1 MNNNI
6 SLKIVVAET
15 SVIVRSGLAAVLKRI
30 PNLNAHP
37 IEVSSPEALQNYIH
51 LHTPDIVI
59 VNPTFGGW
67 FDLPSFK
74 TDHTRNSIKY
84 IALVCSVIDNNAL
97 KEYDESIA
105 ICDDIEVITAKI
117 NRLLHTEE
125 EDEKDSEQETLSQR
139 EKEIITCVV
148 KGMTNKAIADK
159 LYLSI
164 HTVITHR
171 RNIARKLQIHSPA
184 GCIPHLMLVIIAGQA
199 MVYLANLLNPDILLL
214 SRFSL
219 NWAAV
224 MHGEVWRLFTFV
236 FIPQST
242 SPLGLVLT
250 LYFYYL
256 IGNTLE
262 NTWGDFQFNVYYL
275 CGMLGAIL
283 AAALTGYGT
292 SYYINLSLF
301 FAFAMLYPDF
311 QVLLFFIIP
320 IKMKYMALFSGALCL
335 IDLLMGGWSTR
346 AAVLLSLANFLLFFG
361 GDFFRTV
368 KQEIKYHKTRR
379 TWQNQNRS
387 NWR

>member
-1 MNNNI
+1 MKWVYK
-6 SLKIVVAET
+6 LERKF
-15 SVIVRSGLAAVLKRI
+15 GRI
-30 PNLNAHP
+30 
-37 IEVSSPEALQNYIH
+37 
-51 LHTPDIVI
+51 
-59 VNPTFGGW
+59 
-67 FDLPSFK
+67 
-74 TDHTRNSIKY
+74 
-84 IALVCSVIDNNAL
+84 
-97 KEYDESIA
+97 
-105 ICDDIEVITAKI
+105 
-117 NRLLHTEE
+117 
-125 EDEKDSEQETLSQR
+125 
-139 EKEIITCVV
+139 
-148 KGMTNKAIADK
+148 
-159 LYLSI
+159 
-164 HTVITHR
+164 
-171 RNIARKLQIHSPA
+171 
-184 GCIPHLMLVIIAGQA
+184 CIPHLMLVIIAGQA

-242 SPLGLVLT
+242 
-250 LYFYYL
+250 
-256 IGNTLE
+256 LE
-262 NTWGDFQFNVYYL
+262 KTWGEFQFNLYDL

>member
-1 MNNNI
+1 MGAI
-6 SLKIVVAET
+6 SRWLDRFCYKHPRLGIP
-15 SVIVRSGLAAVLKRI
+15 GLMK
-30 PNLNAHP
+30 
-37 IEVSSPEALQNYIH
+37 Y
-51 LHTPDIVI
+51 IVI
-59 VNPTFGGW
+59 ANV
-67 FDLPSFK
+67 
-74 TDHTRNSIKY
+74 
-84 IALVCSVIDNNAL
+84 A
-97 KEYDESIA
+97 
-105 ICDDIEVITAKI
+105 
-117 NRLLHTEE
+117 
-125 EDEKDSEQETLSQR
+125 
-139 EKEIITCVV
+139 
-148 KGMTNKAIADK
+148 
-159 LYLSI
+159 
-164 HTVITHR
+164 
-171 RNIARKLQIHSPA
+171 
-184 GCIPHLMLVIIAGQA
+184 
-199 MVYLANLLNPDILLL
+199 VYLMDMFSNGYFSAML
-214 SRFSL
+214 RFYPAL
-219 NWAAV
+219 I
-224 MHGEVWRLFTFV
+224 MEGQVWRLLTFV

>member
-1 MNNNI
+1 MI
-6 SLKIVVAET
+6 QYL
-15 SVIVRSGLAAVLKRI
+15 
-30 PNLNAHP
+30 
-37 IEVSSPEALQNYIH
+37 
-51 LHTPDIVI
+51 
-59 VNPTFGGW
+59 
-67 FDLPSFK
+67 
-74 TDHTRNSIKY
+74 Y
-84 IALVCSVIDNNAL
+84 IAAGFSARGGFNKKQYPPAARAV
-97 KEYDESIA
+97 
-105 ICDDIEVITAKI
+105 
-117 NRLLHTEE
+117 
-125 EDEKDSEQETLSQR
+125 EKGTKR
-139 EKEIITCVV
+139 FMKWVY
-148 KGMTNKAIADK
+148 K
-159 LYLSI
+159 LE
-164 HTVITHR
+164 
-171 RNIARKLQIHSPA
+171 RKFGRI
-184 GCIPHLMLVIIAGQA
+184 CIPHLMLVIIAGQA

-320 IKMKYMALFSGALCL
+320 IRAWIFALFDLAVILIGLFQTPFTAYNLFPLVAL
-335 IDLLMGGWSTR
+335 G
-346 AAVLLSLANFLLFFG
+346 NYFLFFG
-361 GDFFRTV
+361 KDV
-368 KQEIKYHKTRR
+368 LNVVPLS
-379 TWQNQNRS
+379 WQNKLRKAFHKAPKQQPKIIHFHVTEQPNASEMKRAGTIVRF
-387 NWR
+387 WMIWAG

>member
-1 MNNNI
+1 MI
-6 SLKIVVAET
+6 QYL
-15 SVIVRSGLAAVLKRI
+15 
-30 PNLNAHP
+30 
-37 IEVSSPEALQNYIH
+37 
-51 LHTPDIVI
+51 
-59 VNPTFGGW
+59 
-67 FDLPSFK
+67 
-74 TDHTRNSIKY
+74 Y
-84 IALVCSVIDNNAL
+84 IAAGFSARGGFNKKQYPPAARAV
-97 KEYDESIA
+97 
-105 ICDDIEVITAKI
+105 
-117 NRLLHTEE
+117 
-125 EDEKDSEQETLSQR
+125 EKGTKR
-139 EKEIITCVV
+139 FMKWVY
-148 KGMTNKAIADK
+148 K
-159 LYLSI
+159 LE
-164 HTVITHR
+164 
-171 RNIARKLQIHSPA
+171 RKFGRI
-184 GCIPHLMLVIIAGQA
+184 CIPHLMLVIIAGQA

-224 MHGEVWRLFTFV
+224 MHGEVWRLLTFV

-335 IDLLMGGWSTR
+335 IDLLMEAGAPGRRCCSRWQT
-346 AAVLLSLANFLLFFG
+346 FFCFSAG
-361 GDFFRTV
+361 ISSARSS
-368 KQEIKYHKTRR
+368 R
-379 TWQNQNRS
+379 RS
-387 NWR
+387 NTIRRAVPGRTRTAATGADTGNLCLHPRGSGFFVRSVLK

>member
-1 MNNNI
+1 ME
-6 SLKIVVAET
+6 KGT
-15 SVIVRSGLAAVLKRI
+15 KRFMKWVYK
-30 PNLNAHP
+30 L
-37 IEVSSPEALQNYIH
+37 ERK
-51 LHTPDIVI
+51 
-59 VNPTFGGW
+59 FG
-67 FDLPSFK
+67 
-74 TDHTRNSIKY
+74 RI
-84 IALVCSVIDNNAL
+84 
-97 KEYDESIA
+97 
-105 ICDDIEVITAKI
+105 
-117 NRLLHTEE
+117 
-125 EDEKDSEQETLSQR
+125 
-139 EKEIITCVV
+139 
-148 KGMTNKAIADK
+148 
-159 LYLSI
+159 
-164 HTVITHR
+164 
-171 RNIARKLQIHSPA
+171 
-184 GCIPHLMLVIIAGQA
+184 CIPHLMLVIIAGQA

-320 IKMKYMALFSGALCL
+320 LKMKYLALFSAALCL
-335 IDLLMGGWSTR
+335 IDFLFGGWSTK
-346 AAVLLSLANFLLFFG
+346 AAVLLALANFLIFFG
-361 GDFFRTV
+361 GEFWHTAKR
-368 KQEIKYHKTRR
+368 EMGYWKTRR
-379 TWQNQNRS
+379 AWKNNNRRS
-387 NWR
+387 R

>member
-1 MNNNI
+1 MNWI
-6 SLKIVVAET
+6 TKLERKYG
-15 SVIVRSGLAAVLKRI
+15 RFCI
-30 PNLNAHP
+30 PNLINILIGGQILVYA
-37 IEVSSPEALQNYIH
+37 IELFVNQYI
-51 LHTPDIVI
+51 
-59 VNPTFGGW
+59 
-67 FDLPSFK
+67 SF
-74 TDHTRNSIKY
+74 
-84 IALVCSVIDNNAL
+84 
-97 KEYDESIA
+97 
-105 ICDDIEVITAKI
+105 
-117 NRLLHTEE
+117 
-125 EDEKDSEQETLSQR
+125 
-139 EKEIITCVV
+139 
-148 KGMTNKAIADK
+148 
-159 LYLSI
+159 YLSLS
-164 HTVITHR
+164 R
-171 RNIARKLQIHSPA
+171 SALF
-184 GCIPHLMLVIIAGQA
+184 AGQ
-199 MVYLANLLNPDILLL
+199 I
-214 SRFSL
+214 
-219 NWAAV
+219 
-224 MHGEVWRLFTFV
+224 WRLFTFV

>member
-1 MNNNI
+1 MI
-6 SLKIVVAET
+6 QYL
-15 SVIVRSGLAAVLKRI
+15 
-30 PNLNAHP
+30 
-37 IEVSSPEALQNYIH
+37 
-51 LHTPDIVI
+51 
-59 VNPTFGGW
+59 
-67 FDLPSFK
+67 
-74 TDHTRNSIKY
+74 Y
-84 IALVCSVIDNNAL
+84 IAAGFSARGGFNKKQYPPAARAV
-97 KEYDESIA
+97 
-105 ICDDIEVITAKI
+105 
-117 NRLLHTEE
+117 
-125 EDEKDSEQETLSQR
+125 EKGTKR
-139 EKEIITCVV
+139 FMKWVY
-148 KGMTNKAIADK
+148 K
-159 LYLSI
+159 LE
-164 HTVITHR
+164 
-171 RNIARKLQIHSPA
+171 RKFGRI
-184 GCIPHLMLVIIAGQA
+184 CIPHLMLVIIAGQA

-335 IDLLMGGWSTR
+335 IDLLMGLEHPGGG
-346 AAVLLSLANFLLFFG
+346 AALAGKLSSVFRRGFLPHG
-361 GDFFRTV
+361 QAGD
-368 KQEIKYHKTRR
+368 QIP
-379 TWQNQNRS
+379 
-387 NWR
+387 